1 MHRREIVFV
10 ALLAAFAVLAMGHMA
25 GAQAAG
31 GGKLRL
37 ELFVNDVAK
46 SERFYSEVLGF
57 ERVRNEGGY
66 AVVRLGAVEF
76 GLGTVGSLPPKHYFR
91 PEIGKERKGLG
102 TEIVIEV
109 DDVDA
114 AFERVKK
121 TGHTILTPLGKRPWG
136 LTDFRLADPDGYY
149 LRISSAS

>member
-1 MHRREIVFV
+1 MGVRVVAFAALLSAMAAV
-10 ALLAAFAVLAMGHMA
+10 ALTHVA
-25 GAQAAG
+25 GAQPAG
-31 GGKLRL
+31 GGRLRL
-37 ELFVNDVAK
+37 ELFVDDLGK
-46 SERFYSEVLGF
+46 SEQFYAGVLGF

-66 AVVRLGAVEF
+66 AVVRMGTVEF
-76 GLGTVGSLPPKHYFR
+76 GLGTVGSLPSKHYFR

-109 DDVDA
+109 DDVNA

-121 TGHTILTPLGKRPWG
+121 SGHTILTPLGKRPWG